1 MTNAA
6 ACVKLAAMQLT
17 EYSIEELRLLL
28 PESLVRAPQM
38 LIDSVAANGLLV
50 PPVVVDGVVCDGHRR
65 IAACRL
71 AGKPT
76 ITCLTCKGSPG
87 VMFAEL
93 NSQRE
98 LSAFEAA
105 AVFTRLAA
113 DDQAAFLKHTGLS
126 ESPHMKIALAFI
138 AAEIL
143 PHPELLDL
151 SLSMTVWRELGH
163 LGNYMGRFALPL
175 LQLPGTA
182 AEKRNIA
189 GLLRQAQRRNELPE
203 KLPGN
208 NAGEVLASMQKIAQ
222 PRRIEALAHFD
233 AAVAGASLPP
243 TAQLRI
249 DPTFSQPGVQLTI
262 NLTRNHLDRLDQA
275 KAAVNEIFAA
285 VPEL

>member
-1 MTNAA
+1 
-6 ACVKLAAMQLT
+6 MQIK
-17 EYSIEELRLLL
+17 EFPINELQFLL
-28 PESLVRAPQM
+28 PESLAKPSTG
-38 LIDSVAANGLLV
+38 LITSISTNGLLV

-65 IAACRL
+65 IAAWRL
-71 AGKPT
+71 AGQKT
-76 ITCLTCKGSPG
+76 VTCLSSKGSPG
-87 VMFAEL
+87 VLFAEL

-105 AVFTRLAA
+105 AIFARLDA

-163 LGNYMGRFALPL
+163 LGNDMGRFAVPL

-208 NAGEVLASMQKIAQ
+208 SAAEVLTSMQKIAQ
-222 PRRIEALAHFD
+222 PRRTEALTHFET
-233 AAVAGASLPP
+233 AVANASLPP

-249 DPTFSQPGVQLTI
+249 DPTFSQPGVQLTVT
-262 NLTRNHLDRLDQA
+262 LTRNHLDRLDQV
-275 KAAVNEIFAA
+275 KAAVNEIFTA

>member
-1 MTNAA
+1 
-6 ACVKLAAMQLT
+6 MQIK
-17 EYSIEELRLLL
+17 EFPINELQFLL
-28 PESLVRAPQM
+28 PESLAKPSNG
-38 LIDSVAANGLLV
+38 LIASISTNGLLV

-65 IAACRL
+65 LAACRL
-71 AGKPT
+71 AGQKAV
-76 ITCLTCKGSPG
+76 TCLASKGSPG
-87 VMFAEL
+87 VLFAEL

-105 AVFTRLAA
+105 AIFARLDA

-163 LGNYMGRFALPL
+163 LGNDMSRFAVPL

-208 NAGEVLASMQKIAQ
+208 SAAEVLTSIQKIAQ
-222 PRRIEALAHFD
+222 PRRTEALAHFET
-233 AAVAGASLPP
+233 AVAKASLPP

-249 DPTFSQPGVQLTI
+249 DPTFSQPGVQLTVT
-262 NLTRNHLDRLDQA
+262 LTRNHLDRLDQI
-275 KAAVNEIFAA
+275 KAAVNEIFTA

>member
-1 MTNAA
+1 
-6 ACVKLAAMQLT
+6 MQIK
-17 EYSIEELRLLL
+17 EFPINELQFLL
-28 PESLVRAPQM
+28 PESLAKPSNG
-38 LIDSVAANGLLV
+38 LIASISTNGLLV

-71 AGKPT
+71 AGQKT
-76 ITCLTCKGSPG
+76 VTCLSSKGSPG
-87 VMFAEL
+87 VLFAEL

-98 LSAFEAA
+98 LSAFEASA
-105 AVFTRLAA
+105 IFARLDV
-113 DDQAAFLKHTGLS
+113 DDQVAFLKHTGLS

-163 LGNYMGRFALPL
+163 LGNDMSRFAVPL

-203 KLPGN
+203 KLPGTS
-208 NAGEVLASMQKIAQ
+208 AAEVLTSMQKIAQ
-222 PRRIEALAHFD
+222 PRRTEALAHFE
-233 AAVAGASLPP
+233 AAVANASLPP

-275 KAAVNEIFAA
+275 KAAVNEIFTA

>member
-1 MTNAA
+1 
-6 ACVKLAAMQLT
+6 MQIK
-17 EYSIEELRLLL
+17 EFPINELQFLL
-28 PESLVRAPQM
+28 PESLAKPSNG
-38 LIDSVAANGLLV
+38 LIASISTNGLLV

-71 AGKPT
+71 AGQKT
-76 ITCLTCKGSPG
+76 VTCLSSKGSPG
-87 VMFAEL
+87 VLFAEL

-98 LSAFEAA
+98 LSAFEASA
-105 AVFTRLAA
+105 IFARLDV
-113 DDQAAFLKHTGLS
+113 DDQVAFLKHTGLS

-163 LGNYMGRFALPL
+163 LGNDMSRFAVPL

-208 NAGEVLASMQKIAQ
+208 SAAEVLTSMQKIAQ
-222 PRRIEALAHFD
+222 PRRTEALAHFE
-233 AAVAGASLPP
+233 AAVANASLPP

-275 KAAVNEIFAA
+275 KAAVNEIFTA

>member
-38 LIDSVAANGLLV
+38 LVDSVAVNGLLV

-163 LGNYMGRFALPL
+163 LGNDMGRFAVPL

-189 GLLRQAQRRNELPE
+189 GLLRQAQRRNELPD

-222 PRRIEALAHFD
+222 PRRTEALAHFD

-243 TAQLRI
+243 TAQLKI

>member
-1 MTNAA
+1 
-6 ACVKLAAMQLT
+6 MQIK
-17 EYSIEELRLLL
+17 EFPINELQFLL
-28 PESLVRAPQM
+28 PESLAKPSNG
-38 LIDSVAANGLLV
+38 LIASISTNGLLV

-71 AGKPT
+71 AGQK
-76 ITCLTCKGSPG
+76 IVTCLASKGSPG
-87 VMFAEL
+87 VLFAEL

-98 LSAFEAA
+98 LSAFEASA
-105 AVFTRLAA
+105 IFARLDV
-113 DDQAAFLKHTGLS
+113 DDQVAFLKHTGLS

-163 LGNYMGRFALPL
+163 LGNDMSRFAVPL

-203 KLPGN
+203 KLHGTS
-208 NAGEVLASMQKIAQ
+208 AAEVLTSMQKIAQ
-222 PRRIEALAHFD
+222 PRRTEALAHFE
-233 AAVAGASLPP
+233 AAVANASLPP

-275 KAAVNEIFAA
+275 KAAVNEIFTA

>member
-1 MTNAA
+1 
-6 ACVKLAAMQLT
+6 MQIK
-17 EYSIEELRLLL
+17 EFPINELQFLL
-28 PESLVRAPQM
+28 PESLAKPSNG
-38 LIDSVAANGLLV
+38 LIASISTNGLLV

-163 LGNYMGRFALPL
+163 LCNDMGRFAVPL

-222 PRRIEALAHFD
+222 PRRTEALAHFD

>member
-28 PESLVRAPQM
+28 PESLVRAPQT
-38 LIDSVAANGLLV
+38 LIDSVAVNGLLV

-71 AGKPT
+71 AGKQT

-105 AVFTRLAA
+105 AVFARLAA

-143 PHPELLDL
+143 PHPELLEL

-175 LQLPGTA
+175 LQLRNRRRKAQYCRPAAPGSA
-182 AEKRNIA
+182 
-189 GLLRQAQRRNELPE
+189 RRNELPE
-203 KLPGN
+203 KL
-208 NAGEVLASMQKIAQ
+208 LLC
-222 PRRIEALAHFD
+222 RRDSRQYAENR
-233 AAVAGASLPP
+233 AAAPYRSTGA
-243 TAQLRI
+243 
-249 DPTFSQPGVQLTI
+249 F
-262 NLTRNHLDRLDQA
+262 
-275 KAAVNEIFAA
+275 
-285 VPEL
+285 

>member
-1 MTNAA
+1 
-6 ACVKLAAMQLT
+6 MQIK
-17 EYSIEELRLLL
+17 EFPINELQFLL
-28 PESLVRAPQM
+28 PESLAKPSNG
-38 LIDSVAANGLLV
+38 LIASISTNGLLV

-71 AGKPT
+71 AGQKAV
-76 ITCLTCKGSPG
+76 TCLSSKGSPG
-87 VMFAEL
+87 VLFAEL

-98 LSAFEAA
+98 LSAFEASA
-105 AVFTRLAA
+105 IFARLDV
-113 DDQAAFLKHTGLS
+113 DDQVAFLKHTGLS

-163 LGNYMGRFALPL
+163 LGNDMSRFAVPL

-203 KLPGN
+203 KLPGTS
-208 NAGEVLASMQKIAQ
+208 AAEVLTSMQKIAQ
-222 PRRIEALAHFD
+222 PRRTEALAHFE
-233 AAVAGASLPP
+233 AAVASASLPP

-249 DPTFSQPGVQLTI
+249 DPTFSQPGVQLTVT
-262 NLTRNHLDRLDQA
+262 LTRNHLDRLDQV
-275 KAAVNEIFAA
+275 KAAVNEIFTA

>member
-1 MTNAA
+1 
-6 ACVKLAAMQLT
+6 MQIK
-17 EYSIEELRLLL
+17 EFPINELQFLL
-28 PESLVRAPQM
+28 PESLAKPSNG
-38 LIDSVAANGLLV
+38 LIASISTNGLLV

-71 AGKPT
+71 AGQKT
-76 ITCLTCKGSPG
+76 VTCLSSKGSPG
-87 VMFAEL
+87 VLFAEL

-98 LSAFEAA
+98 LSAFEASA
-105 AVFTRLAA
+105 IFARLDV
-113 DDQAAFLKHTGLS
+113 DDQVAFLKHTGLS

-189 GLLRQAQRRNELPE
+189 GLLRQAQRRDELPE

-222 PRRIEALAHFD
+222 PRRTEALAHFD